1 MRRDVILARH
11 HHFLFI
17 RFARATLLDARR
29 DAFELLH
36 RLVLLRGELSAA
48 LLRVSD
54 VLHERVHAFDVFL
67 EHLGVHAPRRLLL
80 RLHLGDVR
88 EVVPPNRRGIVLFD
102 VFDFRRRRANRRVDP
117 GRALDERIG
126 DDRTFRGSGFR
137 GVDRRRERLL
147 LRLDERLV
155 LLRLFYG
162 VDSVGDLVLRRRQRL
177 RVRGDDVL
185 VRRVSLERLH
195 VGRQLGEFS
204 LLRRLRAIVR
214 ASFATR
220 RARVLPRVPLHPLEL
235 GERVGVRGLRE
246 SVGVRGLR
254 VRGLRTLTDHGAI
267 ARVEGVVSSDAS
279 SDADASRR
287 AFLASRRAI
296 LASIFAHAG
305 AFLAGGD
312 ASLDSDALT
321 VHRLGRGA
329 RGASFLLTLLGE
341 SFVFF
346 FARGASRFDARR
358 LSRGGVSRELDG
370 SEARLVGIDGGSDE
384 SDGGARGG
392 ARLAPGLGEA
402 AVDHVPEIVAGVE
415 GERVAGGTRA
425 RDDTRRAQGGE
436 GGSSAETRARD
447 GRDRAHGQ
455 RGAEG
460 GHARG
465 RASST
470 TSVTGGGLGPEEG
483 GELGV
488 RGGGHGASIRPEGAT
503 PAATRRESKPNE
515 NRDAA
520 RSAGGSL
527 ETKGRD
533 DEKPRAR
540 GGLEAD
546 ARRSCRRR
554 TAPAR

>member
-102 VFDFRRRRANRRVDP
+102 VFDFRRRRANRRVDL
-117 GRALDERIG
+117 GRTLDERIG

-162 VDSVGDLVLRRRQRL
+162 VDSVGDSVVRRRQRL

-214 ASFATR
+214 ASFATS

-254 VRGLRTLTDHGAI
+254 TLTDHGAI
-267 ARVEGVVSSDAS
+267 A
-279 SDADASRR
+279 
-287 AFLASRRAI
+287 
-296 LASIFAHAG
+296 
-305 AFLAGGD
+305 
-312 ASLDSDALT
+312 
-321 VHRLGRGA
+321 
-329 RGASFLLTLLGE
+329 
-341 SFVFF
+341 
-346 FARGASRFDARR
+346 
-358 LSRGGVSRELDG
+358 
-370 SEARLVGIDGGSDE
+370 
-384 SDGGARGG
+384 
-392 ARLAPGLGEA
+392 
-402 AVDHVPEIVAGVE
+402 
-415 GERVAGGTRA
+415 
-425 RDDTRRAQGGE
+425 
-436 GGSSAETRARD
+436 
-447 GRDRAHGQ
+447 
-455 RGAEG
+455 
-460 GHARG
+460 
-465 RASST
+465 
-470 TSVTGGGLGPEEG
+470 
-483 GELGV
+483 
-488 RGGGHGASIRPEGAT
+488 
-503 PAATRRESKPNE
+503 
-515 NRDAA
+515 
-520 RSAGGSL
+520 
-527 ETKGRD
+527 
-533 DEKPRAR
+533 
-540 GGLEAD
+540 
-546 ARRSCRRR
+546 
-554 TAPAR
+554 